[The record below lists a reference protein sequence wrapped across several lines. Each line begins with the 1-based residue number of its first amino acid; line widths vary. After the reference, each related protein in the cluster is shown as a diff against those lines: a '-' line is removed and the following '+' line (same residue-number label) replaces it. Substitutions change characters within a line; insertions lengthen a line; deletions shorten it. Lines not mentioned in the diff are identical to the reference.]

1 MNEFTPLDKLEKIEK
16 EEYEQWKWEMESDR
30 DAAKKATASNEEPI
44 RRRIGEILAV
54 NEHFAKLFSHV
65 YYEVTGLNSVKRASE
80 EEVEIIA
87 NIREVLNKAE
97 LTETALVVATKAAAL
112 AAIAKM
118 LDVLSYDLAEANE
131 LARKTRQI
139 ALKIARRLKRA
150 TE

>member
-1 MNEFTPLDKLEKIEK
+1 MAEKNGKLGARLSE
-16 EEYEQWKWEMESDR
+16 
-30 DAAKKATASNEEPI
+30 I
-44 RRRIGEILAV
+44 RAV
-54 NEHFAKLFSHV
+54 NKHFSDLFSHV
-65 YYEVTGLNSVKRASE
+65 YYGVTGLNSVKRASE

-112 AAIAKM
+112 AAIAEM